1 MNAVYKLDIT
11 EKIKSH
17 FHTILTQSYTEDE
30 SSMLNKVELSLAN
43 FNANNYDTFVQDR
56 VVVLENMLKML
67 KDRNWTLS
75 SAGRKYVLSALKY
88 FVENDDVIPDDTPV
102 VGLLDDC
109 IVIDIVNEKVNDEL
123 RSFNN
128 FDESAKVYAYNDERY
143 TVNDWHETQKMELNS
158 RLRHRRS
165 RRGRSHRTRGTSF
178 SIM

>member
-1 MNAVYKLDIT
+1 MSAVYKLNIT
-11 EKIKSH
+11 EKVKSH

-30 SSMLNKVELSLAN
+30 SSMINKVELFLAN
-43 FNANNYDTFVQDR
+43 FNASDYETYVQDH

-75 SAGRKYVLSALKY
+75 SAGRKYILSALKY
-88 FVENDDVIPDDTPV
+88 FVDNDDVIPDDTPV

-123 RSFNN
+123 KSFND
-128 FDESAKVYAYNDERY
+128 FDESAKVYTCNDERY

-158 RLRHRRS
+158 RLRHRRNRRS
-165 RRGRSHRTRGTSF
+165 RNHGTRGTSF
-178 SIM
+178 SI